1 LYALWFYCIL
11 FFIIVLYNDEPNTE
25 KILEAKM
32 QTEEEE
38 KFRILIVNS
47 DSVNIAL
54 LSEVLEKDHT
64 ITSAQTGAGALQ
76 RTEEEKPDLILLDLF
91 LPDTNGFDLFLN
103 LKTMSEA
110 REAPVIFTAAVPNVE
125 DEEKGLILGAVD
137 YIAQPFNK
145 AVVRARVGTQ
155 LKIVKQIRTI
165 ERLGLIDALTEIPNR
180 RCFDRRIRD
189 EWRRTWRRQ
198 SALSILMLDVD
209 KFKAYNDRYGH
220 PQGDMLLQFVGKT
233 LASCIHRPTD
243 ITARMGGEE
252 FAIVL
257 GDTNRYGGLVVA
269 ENIRA
274 AIEAGRVP
282 YTDLEG
288 VVSDTSVTVSIGV
301 NSLVPGPELL
311 INEFIQ
317 KADKNL
323 YIAKELGRNR
333 IVG

>member
-1 LYALWFYCIL
+1 
-11 FFIIVLYNDEPNTE
+11 
-25 KILEAKM
+25 M
-32 QTEEEE
+32 QGEEEE
-38 KFRILIVNS
+38 RFRVLIVNS

-54 LSEVLEKDHT
+54 LSEVLEKDHA
-64 ITSAQTGAGALQ
+64 IAFAQTGAEALKQ
-76 RTEEEKPDLILLDLF
+76 AEEEKPDLILLDLF

-110 REAPVIFTAAVPNVE
+110 RDAPVIFTAGSPNVE

-137 YIAQPFNK
+137 YIAKPFNK
-145 AVVRARVGTQ
+145 AVVRARVETQ

-165 ERLGLIDALTEIPNR
+165 ERLGLIDALTDIPNR
-180 RCFDRRIRD
+180 RCFDMRIRD

-198 SALSILMLDVD
+198 SSLSVLMLDMD
-209 KFKAYNDRYGH
+209 KFKNYNDSYGH
-220 PQGDMLLQFVGKT
+220 PQGDRLLQFVGKT

-243 ITARMGGEE
+243 MAARMGGEE
-252 FAIVL
+252 FAVIL
-257 GDTNRYGGLVVA
+257 GDTNRYGGMVVA
-269 ENIRA
+269 ENIRS

-311 INEFIQ
+311 VNEFIQ
-317 KADKNL
+317 EADKNL
-323 YIAKELGRNR
+323 YIAKESGRNKV
-333 IVG
+333 VG